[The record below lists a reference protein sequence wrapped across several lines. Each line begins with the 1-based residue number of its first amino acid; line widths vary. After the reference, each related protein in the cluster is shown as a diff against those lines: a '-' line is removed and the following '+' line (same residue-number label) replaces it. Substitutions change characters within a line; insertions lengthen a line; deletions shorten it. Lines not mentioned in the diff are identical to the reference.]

1 MRTTRG
7 IIVAVIAALVVV
19 ACGGAQQTPAAPEAP
34 SEVEIVL
41 KEWAI
46 EPQELTVKAGEVTFK
61 VENGGNLEHDFVIE
75 GVEGGKVDLIVPGD
89 SQTLVVN
96 LSPGSYTVI
105 CSVPGHKEA
114 GMIGTLTVSK

>member
-1 MRTTRG
+1 MRMIRG

-19 ACGGAQQTPAAPEAP
+19 ACGGSQQTPAAPEAP
-34 SEVEIVL
+34 SEVEIIL

-75 GVEGGKVDLIVPGD
+75 GTEGKVDVLLPGD
-89 SQTLVVN
+89 TQTLVVN

-114 GMIGTLTVSK
+114 GMVGKLTVSK